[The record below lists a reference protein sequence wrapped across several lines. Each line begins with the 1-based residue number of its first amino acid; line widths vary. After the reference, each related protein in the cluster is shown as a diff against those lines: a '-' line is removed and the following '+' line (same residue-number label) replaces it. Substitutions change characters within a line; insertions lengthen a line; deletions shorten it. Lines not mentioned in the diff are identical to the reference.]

1 MLALRIPAMSRNAI
15 EVKLATSMLHNQRQG
30 PGSSGSMVL
39 TWKQIGRLR
48 TGRSPCLECP
58 SLQVG
63 STGEGRVGA
72 KLWSLLVRF
81 STCENRPCG
90 LSGPFPR
97 LQSCEDTNTALGA
110 LAPLFL
116 APTVSYMHKV
126 LWRLLW
132 GGDEPLL
139 LCLACLLVYF
149 PLLLPPQAV
158 SCCWGQNETWG

>member
-1 MLALRIPAMSRNAI
+1 M
-15 EVKLATSMLHNQRQG
+15 
-30 PGSSGSMVL
+30 L

-63 STGEGRVGA
+63 SAGEGRVGA

-116 APTVSYMHKV
+116 VPTVSYMHKV
-126 LWRLLW
+126 LWRLL
-132 GGDEPLL
+132 GGQVPLPIPMHS
-139 LCLACLLVYF
+139 CGVGMGLACLLVYF